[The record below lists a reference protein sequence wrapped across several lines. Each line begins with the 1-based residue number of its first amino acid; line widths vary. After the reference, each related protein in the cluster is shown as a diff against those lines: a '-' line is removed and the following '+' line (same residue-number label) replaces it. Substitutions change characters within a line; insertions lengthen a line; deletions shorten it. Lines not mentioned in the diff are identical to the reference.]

1 MHHSDLTSA
10 HLPQGETSWRRFL
23 WLYGSEMCSVTGT
36 GLTAFALGAWVYAET
51 RDTTAFALL
60 SVAAIL
66 PGHLLLPLGGVLADL
81 LPRRPVMWA
90 CNLLAG
96 LCAIAIIALMAS
108 NTLTHG
114 WLYFLLAISALCR
127 TLQWITFTATMTLMV
142 PPARLGRM
150 SALIYLGEAG
160 QQILAPMVAALT
172 LPLLGHEGVIGMDVA
187 TFLFALI
194 VLSITPIPPASSEDE
209 APRSAS
215 WRTVRD
221 ALLVGWRFIW
231 QRRGLLVL
239 QIFFA
244 LSQFLGGFLPIL
256 TLPALMELTQHS
268 ERVTG
273 LTMGFAGLGLLAGA
287 ALLAWRPARGKR
299 VRGTIL
305 CDVGSTTSLLLLS
318 LGAPSLGA
326 WWVGVWGFVF
336 LAFHA
341 MESGISQDLW
351 QRKVS
356 PPLQGRVFA
365 IRRFISWSLVPLCY
379 LLAGPLVD
387 DVLTPLQPTLHEVL
401 PVWFPGTAKL
411 GAMMSL
417 MAIAASAR
425 LFLLAPSTLL
435 FKELWTLEEDLE
447 DQI

>member
-1 MHHSDLTSA
+1 MPSPHDDH
-10 HLPQGETSWRRFL
+10 QKERSWRRFL
-23 WLYGSEMCSVTGT
+23 WLYGSEMGSVTGT
-36 GLTAFALGAWVYAET
+36 GLTSFALGAWVYANT

-66 PGHLLLPLGGVLADL
+66 PGHLLLPLGGALADL
-81 LPRRPVMWA
+81 LPRRPMMWT
-90 CNLLAG
+90 CNLIAG
-96 LCAIAIIALMAS
+96 LCAALIIALL
-108 NTLTHG
+108 TTGQLTHG
-114 WLYFLLAISALCR
+114 WLYLLLAMSALCR

-142 PPARLGRM
+142 PPERLGRM

-160 QQILAPMVAALT
+160 QQILAPMVAALL
-172 LPLLGHEGVIGMDVA
+172 LPWLDHEGVIGLDVA
-187 TFLFALI
+187 TFLFALV
-194 VLSITPIPPASSEDE
+194 VLSVTPIPSARATEAAAHPSSWPVMR
-209 APRSAS
+209 A
-215 WRTVRD
+215 
-221 ALLVGWRFIW
+221 ALLVGWQFILK
-231 QRRGLLVL
+231 RRGLLVL

-256 TLPALMELTQHS
+256 TLPALMELTNHS
-268 ERVTG
+268 ESVTG
-273 LTMGFAGLGLLAGA
+273 LTMGVAGTGLLAGA
-287 ALLAWRPARGKR
+287 ALLAWRPAKGRR

-305 CDVGSTTSLLLLS
+305 CDVGSTTSLLCLS

-326 WWVGVWGFVF
+326 WWVGLWGFFF

-351 QRKVS
+351 QRKVAPS
-356 PPLQGRVFA
+356 LQGRVFA

-387 DVLTPLQPTLHEVL
+387 EVLTPLQPTLHATL

-417 MAIAASAR
+417 MLLAAAVR
-425 LFLLAPSTLL
+425 LLVLAPSTLL
-435 FKELWTLEEDLE
+435 FADLWTLEDDLE